1 MHTQNGRI
9 SADLKKRS
17 GAVLG
22 LRGFS
27 GAGYAQGVH
36 GFRSIFSQAVTNVVR
51 SGCLGK
57 SSSLEMRLGSADTSR
72 KPPVLAL
79 QNITAL
85 YIDQGTRQ
93 LLCETAGAPV
103 FKASVYVPC
112 FCFLIS
118 ITFGLPDLQIKTDL
132 PIGHK
137 SQLFRPNQVSTE
149 QQHCTV

>member
-1 MHTQNGRI
+1 
-9 SADLKKRS
+9 
-17 GAVLG
+17 
-22 LRGFS
+22 
-27 GAGYAQGVH
+27 
-36 GFRSIFSQAVTNVVR
+36 
-51 SGCLGK
+51 
-57 SSSLEMRLGSADTSR
+57 MRLGSADTSR

-79 QNITAL
+79 QNIAAL

>member
-1 MHTQNGRI
+1 MQ
-9 SADLKKRS
+9 
-17 GAVLG
+17 
-22 LRGFS
+22 RGFS
-27 GAGYAQGVH
+27 GAGYRGSPVL
-36 GFRSIFSQAVTNVVR
+36 RSIFSQAVTNVVR
-51 SGCLGK
+51 SECLGK
-57 SSSLEMRLGSADTSR
+57 SSSLEMRLGIAETSR

-79 QNITAL
+79 QNIAAL

-103 FKASVYVPC
+103 FKAGVYVPC

-118 ITFGLPDLQIKTDL
+118 ITFGLPDLQNKTDL

-137 SQLFRPNQVSTE
+137 SQLFRPKQVSTE